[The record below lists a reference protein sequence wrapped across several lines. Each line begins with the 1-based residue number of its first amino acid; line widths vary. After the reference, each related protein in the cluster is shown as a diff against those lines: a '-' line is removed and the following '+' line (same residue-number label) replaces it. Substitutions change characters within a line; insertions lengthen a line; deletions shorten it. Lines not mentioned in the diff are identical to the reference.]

1 MVSEGYTNK
10 EIGEALNIN
19 PKTIYKR
26 QEDLINKNC
35 LKSPRGQKKKAYILF
50 DQGLKEEEVS
60 DKLGLTMKTTH
71 SHWLDW
77 RSDRQIAKLKR
88 SSSRKPKEPGNKRIT
103 ASGVVFSRSTNIY
116 SIWIE

>member
-19 PKTIYKR
+19 PKTINR
-26 QEDLINKNC
+26 WQEDIITKNC

-60 DKLGLTMKTTH
+60 SKLGITSKT
-71 SHWLDW
+71 SHEYWLEW

-116 SIWIE
+116 SIWKE